1 VLRPNAPWNA
11 CRPPQVSVRNSTTI
25 PVVFTGVSGSSQAL
39 LVAATPRDLVGSN
52 ARLNPKLLE
61 LLRWFVPNTTL
72 IDSLV
77 NRASSEAA
85 AREDRHFAR
94 EGGGSGTGN
103 DLCKTHHRRS
113 NESGGRRGQENS
125 RVHQGPWWVS
135 GRSSCVTELGT
146 DARWVNEVG

>member
-1 VLRPNAPWNA
+1 MAL
-11 CRPPQVSVRNSTTI
+11 
-25 PVVFTGVSGSSQAL
+25 VVGQAVFARSSAL
-39 LVAATPRDLVGSN
+39 MMRKRLEALGRSGSN

-61 LLRWFVPNTTL
+61 LLRWLAPNTTL

-85 AREDRHFAR
+85 AREDRRFAR

-103 DLCKTHHRRS
+103 NLCKTHHRRS

-135 GRSSCVTELGT
+135 GRSSCVTELVLMPDGST
-146 DARWVNEVG
+146 RSARRQEVAI